1 MSKTQNKYL
10 LTNNFKINSFYNSI
24 GQLNVNNFYI
34 FNIWLII
41 IIINYIWK
49 KTKMLVNLEVA
60 IDEKKV
66 PMSTRNSNK

>member
-49 KTKMLVNLEVA
+49 KTKMLVNLGVA